1 MAGSA
6 SATRVDRVRRSTRVL
21 ALVIVPFLVAAFV
34 ICYLMPTRTLE
45 LFAWGIRPPLTA
57 MLLAAVY
64 IGGAFFFVRVAIAR
78 TWSAVALGF
87 PPVALFASML
97 GVTTVLHWEKFT
109 HGHISFIA
117 WAVLYFTTPFLV
129 VAVAAINAQAARVA
143 DVAEPKLSNVIRGVL
158 GGSGVAELLL
168 AAGLFLAPDWL
179 ARMWPWMVTPLT
191 ARTLAAVYALGLAN
205 VLIAMDGRASRVRL
219 QLEVQAVMLVLIAI
233 AAIVRRGDFSAGAG
247 GGYVFAAVVVAELA
261 VVIGG
266 LVTIPRR
273 SIVDTMSANDV

>member
-1 MAGSA
+1 MASRA
-6 SATRVDRVRRSTRVL
+6 SATGADRVRPATRVL
-21 ALVIVPFLVAAFV
+21 AVVIVPFLVAAFV

-64 IGGAFFFVRVAIAR
+64 IGGAFFFVRVAMAR

-117 WAVLYFTTPFLV
+117 WAALYFTTPFLV
-129 VAVAAINAQAARVA
+129 VAVAAINAQTAE
-143 DVAEPKLSNVIRGVL
+143 DVATGPRLPQVIRIVL
-158 GGSGVAELLL
+158 GASGVAELLL

-179 ARMWPWMVTPLT
+179 ATMWPWMVTPLT

-233 AAIVRRGDFSAGAG
+233 AAIVRRGDFTAGAG
-247 GGYVFAAVVVAELA
+247 TGYVFAAIVVAELA
-261 VVIGG
+261 VVVDG
-266 LVTIPRR
+266 LVIVRR
-273 SIVDTMSANDV
+273 STVDTVSVNEV